1 MGETKDNLD
10 TKPDAERLKE
20 DVPSGAVRSD
30 TEHPEDANPED
41 IQISGARADRGG
53 LPKQDRAVENED
65 REGGR
70 LGKTPT

>member
-1 MGETKDNLD
+1 MGASKDNLD
-10 TKPDAERLKE
+10 TKPDAARLKE
-20 DVPSGAVRSD
+20 AMPSGAVRSD
-30 TEHPEDANPED
+30 TEHPADANPEKV
-41 IQISGARADRGG
+41 QISGARADRGG